1 MNEDSF
7 GEMVKARREKMEI
20 SQDQLAELS
29 GVSQPTIS
37 RIEDDPL
44 HNPTVNTKNK
54 LLKDLELP
62 ESKGASYLDN
72 LIIQHLHGMPD
83 ADKKT
88 LLRVIL
94 RMKNVSES
102 ESAKIIKSAPKLSK
116 KS

>member
-7 GEMVKARREKMEI
+7 GAMVKTRREKMEI
-20 SQDQLAELS
+20 SQERLAELS

-54 LLKDLELP
+54 LLKALELP
-62 ESKGASYLDN
+62 VSTGASYLDT
-72 LIIQHLHGMPD
+72 LIIQHLHDMPD

-102 ESAKIIKSAPKLSK
+102 ESTKIIKSAPKLSK